1 MKNPKWFYV
10 SKRDKIVASKNLL
23 NQFVSSS
30 NNCFVLFTRADARTH
45 ARTHA
50 EGERT
55 AERKRTAKCE
65 RTAKRKRTA
74 ERERNAQRGH
84 KSELNFWPKTST
96 DKDLLTTTPM
106 MFNIVT

>member
-10 SKRDKIVASKNLL
+10 SKRVKIVASKNLL

-50 EGERT
+50 GGERT
-55 AERKRTAKCE
+55 AERKRTAECERNAEGE
-65 RTAKRKRTA
+65 RTAERKRTA

-84 KSELNFWPKTST
+84 NSELKFLT
-96 DKDLLTTTPM
+96 KD
-106 MFNIVT
+106 IYR